1 MKRLKTK
8 FGLAELVIVPVSSS
22 EERSGVIS
30 QITLKY
36 DQKPMVIFYTV
47 FIRTSGQE
55 LTFEEKDIF
64 KVRNNKNKIIKIT
77 I

>member
-8 FGLAELVIVPVSSS
+8 FGLTELVIVPVNSF

-36 DQKPMVIFYTV
+36 DQNPMVIFYTV
-47 FIRTSGQE
+47 VIRTTGQE
-55 LTFEEKDIF
+55 LVFEEKDIF
-64 KVRNNKNKIIKIT
+64 KVRNTKNGIIKVK
-77 I
+77 